1 MANQAIYSGKWSS
14 SGKDIKVNLPLIL
27 FEEDNVEVVYCPAL
41 DISGYGKTEKEAMDS
56 FTVALGE
63 FLLYTTHKNTF
74 FSELSKIG
82 WKVKKNKPMTP
93 PPMSKLLESN
103 DNFSRIFNE
112 HSFRKIDHSFAL
124 PMA

>member
-1 MANQAIYSGKWSS
+1 MADQAIYSGKWSS
-14 SGKDIKVNLPLIL
+14 SGKDIKVTLSLIL
-27 FEEDNVEVVYCPAL
+27 FEEDKAEIVYCPAL
-41 DISGYGKTEKEAMDS
+41 DISGYGKNEKEAMDS
-56 FTVALGE
+56 FTVVLGE
-63 FLLYTTHKNTF
+63 FLLYTTHKDTF

-82 WKVKKNKPMTP
+82 WKIKKNKIMTP
-93 PPMSKLLESN
+93 PPISKLLESN